1 MGNERLTS
9 SPTNVPTVDESAQS
23 DPMVSPDRDVSYRMS
38 AKSDAMLVFLDS
50 YMPPYEVHLMDG
62 TVVVVPYKELDV
74 KLAELR
80 ETRKERRK
88 LLRVKA

>member
-1 MGNERLTS
+1 MAKRISDAEM
-9 SPTNVPTVDESAQS
+9 DEMLA
-23 DPMVSPDRDVSYRMS
+23 PDRDTSQRMS

-80 ETRKERRK
+80 QTSKERKKHVR
-88 LLRVKA
+88 A

>member
-1 MGNERLTS
+1 MAKGLSDAEM
-9 SPTNVPTVDESAQS
+9 DE
-23 DPMVSPDRDVSYRMS
+23 MVAPGRDASCRMS

-50 YMPPYEVHLMDG
+50 YMPPYEIHLMDG

-74 KLAELR
+74 KLAELK

-88 LLRVKA
+88 KLRVST